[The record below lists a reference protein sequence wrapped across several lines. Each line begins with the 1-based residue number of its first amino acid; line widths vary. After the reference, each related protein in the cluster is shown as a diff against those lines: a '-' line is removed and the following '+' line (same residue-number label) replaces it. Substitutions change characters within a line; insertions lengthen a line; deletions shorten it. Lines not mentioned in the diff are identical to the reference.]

1 MTDKT
6 VFWEIFV
13 EDDYDYDDYDDEYAD
28 YDEEE
33 IAEAKKWR
41 DDLRKFFY
49 YQFLIET
56 DLLKYDPFLE
66 NDDSTEG
73 MIEEKVQEMTKKLLK
88 MKTNMHRTT
97 QFQAILRAFES
108 KDRNILEANLKRV
121 NNWSTI
127 HMAVM
132 LTTAIFQVFLLRSF
146 FSAKPT
152 ATGGRAM
159 T

>member
-49 YQFLIET
+49 Y
-56 DLLKYDPFLE
+56 PFVIE
-66 NDDSTEG
+66 NDYVTVQTTEH
-73 MIEEKVQEMTKKLLK
+73 EC
-88 MKTNMHRTT
+88 
-97 QFQAILRAFES
+97 
-108 KDRNILEANLKRV
+108 
-121 NNWSTI
+121 
-127 HMAVM
+127 
-132 LTTAIFQVFLLRSF
+132 IFY
-146 FSAKPT
+146 KGT
-152 ATGGRAM
+152 
-159 T
+159 

>member
-1 MTDKT
+1 MTAKT

-13 EDDYDYDDYDDEYAD
+13 EDDYDYDEYDDDYAD
-28 YDEEE
+28 YDDDE

-41 DDLRKFFY
+41 DDLRKFYFERVNNAS
-49 YQFLIET
+49 FARIFEITAET
-56 DLLKYDPFLE
+56 NYLE

-108 KDRNILEANLKRV
+108 KDRNILE
-121 NNWSTI
+121 
-127 HMAVM
+127 
-132 LTTAIFQVFLLRSF
+132 
-146 FSAKPT
+146 
-152 ATGGRAM
+152 GRF
-159 T
+159 